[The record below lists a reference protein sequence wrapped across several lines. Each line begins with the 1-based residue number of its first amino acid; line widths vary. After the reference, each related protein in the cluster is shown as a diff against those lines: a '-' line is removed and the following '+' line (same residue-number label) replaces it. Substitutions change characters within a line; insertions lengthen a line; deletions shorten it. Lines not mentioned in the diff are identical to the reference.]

1 MKIVNSSK
9 AKIVDCNFLVLSKTI
24 DKYRSA
30 VAFFI
35 NVINKEW
42 DSYKDLTSKESY
54 NLTEKLTVETKENP
68 TPFYDFKKDFHKFPS
83 YLRRSAI
90 ADAYGIVSSYQ
101 SNLKNYEE
109 EKAIALTEG
118 SRFNKKSPKLNK
130 WHFKCPALYKG
141 NMYEKLDDNLVKIKI
156 FKNNDWVW
164 QVIKLRNTDVKYIKN
179 KFSQDK
185 TFSPILIKNGRKFY
199 LQYSFEKKVDLAKI
213 DYSNTK
219 VCSIDLGLNHSAVCS
234 IIDSN
239 GTVLDRLFINQSRE
253 KDRLNRLLNRYK
265 LKCKQGGRTNKP
277 KIWGKINGLNTQ
289 IVNDT
294 VNKIISFAIKN
305 NADVL
310 VFEYLKFTGKK
321 PKGKAMQL
329 QLWAKRRIQEKCK
342 HQAHNFGMRFS
353 RVSANNTSKL
363 AFDGSGYVTRNNK
376 NASLCKFKNGK
387 EYNCDLNASYNIG
400 ARYFIREINKTISAK
415 KWLQYETKVPHIA
428 RRTWCTLST
437 LRDLVVAMA

>member
-1 MKIVNSSK
+1 MKIVNSAK
-9 AKIVDCNFLVLSKTI
+9 AKIVDCSFLVLYQTV

-42 DSYKDLTSKESY
+42 DSYNNLTSKESY
-54 NLTEKLTVETKENP
+54 NLTEKLTIETKKNP
-68 TPFYDFKKDFHKFPS
+68 TPLYNFKKDFHKFPS

-101 SNLKNYEE
+101 SNLKKYEE

-118 SRFNKKSPKLNK
+118 SKFNKKPPKLNK
-130 WHFKCPALYKG
+130 WHFKCPTLYEN
-141 NMYEKLDDNLVKIKI
+141 NMYEKLSDNLVKIKV

-164 QVIKLRNTDVKYIKN
+164 QTIKLRNTDIKYIKN
-179 KFSQDK
+179 RFSKDK
-185 TFSPILIKNGRKFY
+185 TFSPILMKNGRKFY
-199 LQYSFEKKVDLAKI
+199 LQYSFEKKVDLPKLK
-213 DYSNTK
+213 YNNTK
-219 VCSIDLGLNHSAVCS
+219 VCSVDLGLNHSAVCS
-234 IIDSN
+234 IIDYN
-239 GTVLDRLFINQSRE
+239 GTVTDRLFINQSVE

-265 LKCKQGGRTNKP
+265 LKSKQSGRTNKP

-305 NADVL
+305 NVDVL
-310 VFEYLKFTGKK
+310 VFEYLDFKGKK
-321 PKGKAMQL
+321 PKAKAMQL
-329 QLWAKRRIQEKCK
+329 QLWAKRKIQEKCE
-342 HQAHNFGMRFS
+342 HQAHNYGMRFS
-353 RVSANNTSKL
+353 RVSAKNTSAL
-363 AFDGSGYVTRNNK
+363 AYDGSGYVTRDTK

-387 EYNCDLNASYNIG
+387 KYNCDLNASYNIG
-400 ARYFIREINKTISAK
+400 ARYFIREIQKTISEK
-415 KWLQYETKVPHIA
+415 KWLQCEAKVPLIA

-437 LRDLVVAMA
+437 LRNLVVAMA

>member
-1 MKIVNSSK
+1 MKMVNSSK
-9 AKIVDCNFLVLSKTI
+9 AKIVDCNFLVLSQTV

-35 NVINKEW
+35 DIINREW
-42 DSYKDLTSKESY
+42 NNYNDLTSKESY
-54 NLTEKLTVETKENP
+54 NLTEKLTIETKKNP
-68 TPFYDFKKDFHKFPS
+68 TPLYNFKKDFHKFPS

-118 SRFNKKSPKLNK
+118 LRFNKKSPRLNK
-130 WHFKCPALYKG
+130 WHFKCPALYEG
-141 NMYEKLDDNLVKIKI
+141 NMYEKLSDNLVKIKV

-164 QVIKLRNTDVKYIKN
+164 QVVKLRNTDIKYIQN
-179 KFSQDK
+179 RFSQDK
-185 TFSPILIKNGRKFY
+185 TFSPILIKKGRKFY
-199 LQYSFEKKVDLAKI
+199 LQYSFEKRVDLSKLK
-213 DYSNTK
+213 YQNTK

-239 GTVLDRLFINQSRE
+239 GTVIDRLFVNQSIE

-265 LKCKQGGRTNKP
+265 LKCKQSGRTNKP

-294 VNKIISFAIKN
+294 VNKIVSFAMKN
-305 NADVL
+305 NADIL
-310 VFEYLKFTGKK
+310 VFEYLKFKGKK
-321 PKGKAMQL
+321 PKNKAIQL
-329 QLWAKRRIQEKCK
+329 QLWAKRRIQEKCE
-342 HQAHNFGMRFS
+342 HQAHNFDMRFS
-353 RVSANNTSKL
+353 RVSPNNTSKL
-363 AFDGSGYVTRNNK
+363 AFDGSGYVTRDSK

-387 EYNCDLNASYNIG
+387 QYNCDLNASYNIG
-400 ARYFIREINKTISAK
+400 ARYFIREISKTISEK
-415 KWLQYETKVPHIA
+415 KWLQYEAKVPHIA

-437 LRDLVVAMA
+437 LRDLTVAMA